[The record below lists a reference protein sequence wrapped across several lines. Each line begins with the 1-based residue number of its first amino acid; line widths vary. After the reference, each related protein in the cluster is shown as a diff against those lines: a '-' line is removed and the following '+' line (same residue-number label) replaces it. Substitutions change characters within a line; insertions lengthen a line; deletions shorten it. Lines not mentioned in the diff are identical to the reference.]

1 MAHAGQN
8 GEGRYHAFGH
18 LFSVE
23 QHGRSGSVRI
33 YQLWLEWKLPGR
45 VVPEWAMAMLHTKRS
60 MIMEKLPTL
69 QRKNLAF
76 WCELS
81 APGESDILS
90 RCSAA

>member
-1 MAHAGQN
+1 VAHAGQN
-8 GEGRYHAFGH
+8 GEGRYHAFGN

-33 YQLWLEWKLPGR
+33 YQLWLKWKLPGR

-69 QRKNLAF
+69 
-76 WCELS
+76 
-81 APGESDILS
+81 
-90 RCSAA
+90 